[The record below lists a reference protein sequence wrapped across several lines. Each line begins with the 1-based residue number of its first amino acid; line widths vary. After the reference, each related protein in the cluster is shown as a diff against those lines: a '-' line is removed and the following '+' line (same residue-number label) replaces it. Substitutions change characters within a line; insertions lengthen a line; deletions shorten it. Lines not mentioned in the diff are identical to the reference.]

1 TGAGVSHLLRR
12 EPRPEQPAGPIAS
25 AGRLRLCPA
34 RPGADGDAPGS
45 CWPMATSCP
54 LELRRLGKGPGA
66 SRGAAPQGAGGCSAP
81 RTAPAAGLDN
91 ASYQAP
97 EEEETWFRSG
107 QEAGS
112 GPRGGA
118 ARPRAPRGDLSPRSD
133 DGTLPEP
140 AGRSADYGFIS
151 ALILLVSGIVL
162 VVVAY
167 TIPREPRV
175 DPAAVTARE
184 MERLEMY
191 YARLGSHLDKCIIAG
206 LGLLTLGGMLL
217 SGLLLVSIY
226 KGELYRRRAFPGSRG
241 PRKTYGSVTLRLRQ
255 LTGDGG
261 QSLVENEV
269 IQVTEPTTISQ
280 GS

>member
-1 TGAGVSHLLRR
+1 
-12 EPRPEQPAGPIAS
+12 
-25 AGRLRLCPA
+25 
-34 RPGADGDAPGS
+34 
-45 CWPMATSCP
+45 MATSCP
-54 LELRRLGKGPGA
+54 LELRSLGKGPGA

-81 RTAPAAGLDN
+81 RTAPSAGLDN

-97 EEEETWFRSG
+97 EEEETWFRSRE
-107 QEAGS
+107 EAGS

-118 ARPRAPRGDLSPRSD
+118 ARPRAQRGDLSPRSE
-133 DGTLPEP
+133 DGPLPEP
-140 AGRSADYGFIS
+140 AGHSVDYGFIS
-151 ALILLVSGIVL
+151 ALIFLVSGIVL
-162 VVVAY
+162 VVIAY
-167 TIPREPRV
+167 TIPRQPRV

-217 SGLLLVSIY
+217 SVLLLVSIY
-226 KGELYRRRAFPGSRG
+226 KGELYRRRTFPGSRG
-241 PRKTYGSVTLRLRQ
+241 ARKTYGSINLRLRQ
-255 LTGDGG
+255 LNGDGG

-269 IQVTEPTTISQ
+269 IQVTETTIVSQ